1 MGGNETFFHNYTGS
15 LFFIGPTITSVV
27 NLIGLLEDIK
37 ILQMH
42 TAKTNL

>member
-1 MGGNETFFHNYTGS
+1 MKHSSTITLEVS
-15 LFFIGPTITSVV
+15 LCLGPTSTSVV
-27 NLIGLLEDIK
+27 NLIGLLEDTK